1 MKTTKKP
8 DARAEATEC
17 ILRLGKANNV
27 ILWNEDLKSVIGAL
41 YASTNFLQTNERY
54 VPPLSREEDYLPIF
68 PPTPEGVAAPALPAA
83 LIAKLREGAFEGRR
97 KAVAQQKAD
106 EQKIWS
112 IMWGRCR
119 RHHSQRFKKWKTSIK
134 RASIEIAYNYGGS
147 CYVHTSRTS
156 TVKATRCPKSTCRKL
171 RTVTTRSAKGTE
183 A

>member
-41 YASTNFLQTNERY
+41 YGSTVNFLQTNERY
-54 VPPLSREEDYLPIF
+54 VPPLPREEDYLPIF

-83 LIAKLREGAFEGRR
+83 LIAKLLEGAFEGRR

-106 EQKIWS
+106 QQKIWS
-112 IMWGRCR
+112 IMWGKMSPA
-119 RHHSQRFKKWKTSIK
+119 SQSK
-134 RASIEIAYNYGGS
+134 
-147 CYVHTSRTS
+147 V
-156 TVKATRCPKSTCRKL
+156 
-171 RTVTTRSAKGTE
+171 
-183 A
+183 